1 MILISTKVVYNIKRD
16 WKTSVKLTSLIKRL
30 EMSFG
35 INGPD
40 NNIPAIQKSHH
51 TNDGGAGNLGYF
63 QQERNKKKEEKEEQD
78 VFESSSD
85 KKDEENFDNFD
96 DIEEKL
102 DSIGTKIKN
111 FWLNLNKNK
120 EEKNPEDE

>member
-1 MILISTKVVYNIKRD
+1 
-16 WKTSVKLTSLIKRL
+16 
-30 EMSFG
+30 MSFG

-51 TNDGGAGNLGYF
+51 ANDGGAGNLGYF
-63 QQERNKKKEEKEEQD
+63 QQEKNKKKEKKDEQD
-78 VFESSSD
+78 VFESSSGEDED
-85 KKDEENFDNFD
+85 KNFDEFID
-96 DIEEKL
+96 TEKKL

-111 FWLNLNKNK
+111 FWMNLHKSIE

>member
-1 MILISTKVVYNIKRD
+1 
-16 WKTSVKLTSLIKRL
+16 
-30 EMSFG
+30 MSFG

-63 QQERNKKKEEKEEQD
+63 QQEKKKKEKEKEKKEEQD
-78 VFESSSD
+78 VFEFSSKSD
-85 KKDEENFDNFD
+85 GEDKFEQDENT
-96 DIEEKL
+96 EEKL

-111 FWLNLNKNK
+111 FWLNLNKNTD
-120 EEKNPEDE
+120 EENPEDK

>member
-1 MILISTKVVYNIKRD
+1 
-16 WKTSVKLTSLIKRL
+16 
-30 EMSFG
+30 MSFG

-63 QQERNKKKEEKEEQD
+63 QQERKKKKDEQKEEQD
-78 VFESSSD
+78 VFELSS
-85 KKDEENFDNFD
+85 KKKEEDPLMED
-96 DIEEKL
+96 L

-111 FWLNLNKNK
+111 FWKIIHENFNDK
-120 EEKNPEDE
+120 EENPEDK